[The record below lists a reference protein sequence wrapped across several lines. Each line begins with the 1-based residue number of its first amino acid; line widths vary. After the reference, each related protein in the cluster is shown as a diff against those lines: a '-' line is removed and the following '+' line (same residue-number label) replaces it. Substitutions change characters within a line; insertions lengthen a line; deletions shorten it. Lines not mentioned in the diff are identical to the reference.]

1 MSHSL
6 YPDVFSNSYS
16 ALIGFVARRTGNRQ
30 TAQDLVHDTWLRLAE
45 REARPREESQAASRA
60 YLYTVADHIAIDHL
74 RRAGRTSERFDAS
87 GDIDLPSAAS
97 VRDVA
102 ERHLH
107 REALAAV
114 DAALAA
120 LPARCRAIFLADRLE
135 GMAHAQLA
143 REHGVSVKTIEREVM
158 RALDA
163 VEAALLRWRG
173 ESAAPRR
180 GRRRTLSTL
189 LGLAG
194 MGMAG
199 SAAWQAWR
207 QWVPGW
213 QLALATR
220 RGQQLEHDLP
230 DGSRIALD
238 ALGRAELRY
247 YAGRREVSLL
257 AGTAFFSVASDAAR
271 PFVVEARGARVT
283 VVGTRFE
290 VAVDDDGALRVAVEE
305 GHVQVQ
311 APGAARHD
319 LHAGD
324 ALRWSPDAGV
334 ERAPARGEVAPWRKG
349 WLDFRDVPLS
359 EAVQRLARY
368 SPVALRV
375 APDAADL
382 PVFGRVR
389 IAEAGTWLRL
399 LPSSLPVTVRDDGP
413 GAERRL
419 LISRR

>member
-6 YPDVFSNSYS
+6 LPDVFSDSYA

-30 TAQDLVHDTWLRLAE
+30 MAQDLVHDTWLRLAE
-45 REARPREESQAASRA
+45 REQRAETPGQAATRS

-74 RRAGRTSERFDAS
+74 RHARRSAERFDGS
-87 GDIDLPSAAS
+87 GNIDLPAATA

-102 ERHLH
+102 DRHLH
-107 REALAAV
+107 REALMAV

-120 LPARCRAIFLADRLE
+120 LPARCRAVFLAERLD
-135 GMAHAQLA
+135 GTAHAVLA
-143 REHGVSVKTIEREVM
+143 QQHGVSVKTIEREVM

-173 ESAAPRR
+173 ETAAPRR
-180 GRRRTLSTL
+180 GRRRALSTL
-189 LGLAG
+189 LGFAG
-194 MGMAG
+194 MGLAG

-207 QWVPGW
+207 QFVPSW
-213 QLALATR
+213 QLALATA
-220 RGQQLEHDLP
+220 RGQQLERDLP
-230 DGSRIALD
+230 DGSRITLD
-238 ALGRAELRY
+238 AQGRAEVRF
-247 YAGRREVSLL
+247 YAGRREVALL
-257 AGTAFFSVASDAAR
+257 AGSAFFSVTADAGR
-271 PFVVEARGARVT
+271 PFVVEALGARVT

-290 VAVDDDGALRVAVEE
+290 VAVGDAGELRVAVEE

-311 APGAARHD
+311 APGAAQQD

-324 ALRWSPDAGV
+324 TLRWSPGDGV
-334 ERAPARGEVAPWRKG
+334 QRAQDRGEIAPWRSG
-349 WLDFRDVPLS
+349 WLDFRHVPLS

-368 SPVALRV
+368 SPLALQV

-382 PVFGRVR
+382 TVFGRVR

-399 LPSSLPVTVRDDGP
+399 LPGSLPVTLREQGQ
-413 GAERRL
+413 GAERTL
-419 LISRR
+419 LIARR

>member
-6 YPDVFSNSYS
+6 LPDVFSDSYS

-45 REARPREESQAASRA
+45 REQRGEPQDQAASRC
-60 YLYTVADHIAIDHL
+60 YLYTVADHLAIDHL
-74 RRAGRTSERFDAS
+74 RR
-87 GDIDLPSAAS
+87 
-97 VRDVA
+97 
-102 ERHLH
+102 
-107 REALAAV
+107 EALTAV

-120 LPARCRAIFLADRLE
+120 LPARCRAIFLADRLD
-135 GMAHAQLA
+135 GTAHAVLA
-143 REHGVSVKTIEREVM
+143 QQHGVSIKTIEREVM

-180 GRRRTLSTL
+180 GRRRALSTL
-189 LGLAG
+189 LGLGG
-194 MGMAG
+194 MGLAG

-207 QWVPGW
+207 EWVPDW

-220 RGQQLEHDLP
+220 RGQQLEQDLP

-238 ALGRAELRY
+238 AQGRAELRY
-247 YAGRREVSLL
+247 YAGRREVALL
-257 AGTAFFSVASDAAR
+257 AGSAFFSVAADAGR
-271 PFVVEARGARVT
+271 PFVVEALGARVT

-290 VAVDDDGALRVAVEE
+290 VAVGDAGELRVAVEE

-311 APGAARHD
+311 APGAAQQD

-324 ALRWSPDAGV
+324 ALRWSPADGV
-334 ERAPARGEVAPWRKG
+334 ERASSPGEVAPWRSG
-349 WLDFRDVPLS
+349 WLDFRHVPLS

-368 SPVALRV
+368 SPVALQV

-382 PVFGRVR
+382 TVFGRVR

-399 LPSSLPVTVRDDGP
+399 LPGSLPVTVREQGQ

-419 LISRR
+419 RIARR